1 MPPII
6 TQILPFSPYLKQLIE
21 SRRIDPE
28 VLAGIAARPLGDAFF
43 QSFAPWEH
51 LIARKDEEGIKKQL
65 RQLRTWVMATV
76 LLRDLN
82 NLADVNEVMQT
93 LSALADFALNQAQIF
108 AEHQYS
114 ALYGQPIGKESREIQ
129 HLTVIAMGK
138 LGGRELNASSD
149 IDLIFTYPENGETN
163 GSRPKPQDEFF
174 AKVARKVICLLD
186 EHTEDGYVFRVD
198 MRLRPYGDSGP
209 IVMSETALENYLI
222 TQGREWERYAWI
234 KARVVSPY
242 PNHIQSIINP
252 FVYRKY
258 LDFNSFEAMR
268 DLHQQIR
275 QEISRSEVDDNIKL
289 GYGGIREIE
298 FIAQISQ
305 MIRGGH
311 LPELQLKGTQE
322 TLKKEGELGTHSP
335 ETVEKLL
342 ESYWFLRNLEHR
354 LQYRQDEQTQTLPQ
368 DVKACLSIAHSMGFK
383 NEQDFNQALKKIR
396 NNVNQLFNNIFH
408 PPEVNEES
416 EKQSSFLER
425 FWKNIDD
432 KQKDK
437 SQLAKVGIKDRDQVL
452 KLLYDFKKASS
463 YYKLSPRVQGLL
475 DKLIPAYLITLGEF
489 KEGGETLAR
498 LLKITQSIIGR
509 PSYLAFLLEY
519 RRAISRVV
527 SVVKES
533 QWITDYLAHHPAL
546 FDELVSAQLL
556 DKNFDW
562 PTLENRLH
570 EQLDRL
576 PEDIEFYMNGVRRFQ
591 HAMLLRLAIQE
602 LEDLWTVE
610 TLSDQ
615 LSALADITL
624 NIALKAVWHFYK
636 KAHQKT
642 PQFAIIAYGKLGGK
656 ELSYDSDLDLVYLYD
671 DSDPNASEIYSW
683 FGTRLTSFLSTPI
696 ATGKLYNVDL
706 RLRPEGESGFIANS
720 FSMFERYQ
728 KNHAWLFEH
737 QALTRSRFVAGDHRI
752 KSKFDDLRKEI
763 LIQKRDKTKL
773 KEEISAMRYRMLST
787 HKDQFENVKYARGGL
802 ADVEFIVQYLVLS
815 FSANYE
821 DLTENVGNIALL
833 KRAAAHG
840 LIPPD
845 LAEKTINAYRRYR
858 RITHDRVL
866 HDTPPPINQERLT
879 RDYESVK
886 ALWHTVGLA

>member
-1 MPPII
+1 MPPLI
-6 TQILPFSPYLKQLIE
+6 TKILPFSPYLKQLIE

-28 VLAGIAARPLGDAFF
+28 VLAGLAARPLGDIFF
-43 QSFAPWEH
+43 QNFAPWER
-51 LIARKDEEGIKKQL
+51 LIEKKDEEGMKKQL

-76 LLRDLN
+76 LLRDLS

-93 LSALADFALNQAQIF
+93 LSSLADFALNQAQIF

-114 ALYGQPIGKESREIQ
+114 VLYGQPIGKDSGEVQ

-163 GSRPKPQDEFF
+163 GFRPKPQDEFF
-174 AKVARKVICLLD
+174 AKVGRKIICLLD

-234 KARVVSPY
+234 KARVLSPY

-258 LDFNSFEAMR
+258 FDFNSFEAMR
-268 DLHQQIR
+268 DLHQQIQ
-275 QEISRSEVDDNIKL
+275 QEISRSEVRDNIKL

-311 LPELQLKGTQE
+311 LPELQLKSTQE
-322 TLKKEGELGTHSP
+322 TLKKEAELGMYSP

-342 ESYWFLRNLEHR
+342 KSYWFLRNLEHR
-354 LQYRQDEQTQTLPQ
+354 LQYRHDEQTQILPQ
-368 DVKACLSIAHSMGFK
+368 DAKERFYIARSMGFK
-383 NEQDFNQALKKIR
+383 NEQDFNHTLKEIR
-396 NNVNQLFNNIFH
+396 DNVNRLFSDIFH
-408 PPEVNEES
+408 TPEDKEES
-416 EKQSSFLER
+416 ENQASSLER
-425 FWKNIDD
+425 LWKNINN
-432 KQKDK
+432 KQENAFILD
-437 SQLAKVGIKDRDQVL
+437 KVGIKDPCDVL

-463 YYKLSPRVQGLL
+463 YYKLSPRVQNLL

-489 KEGGETLAR
+489 KEGAETLVR
-498 LLKITQSIIGR
+498 LLKITQSITGR

-519 RRAISRVV
+519 PRAISRVV

-562 PTLENRLH
+562 STLENRLQ

-576 PEDIEFYMNGVRRFQ
+576 PEDIELYMDEVRRFQ
-591 HAMLLRLAIQE
+591 HAMSLRLAIQE

-615 LSALADITL
+615 LTALADITL
-624 NIALKAVWHFYK
+624 NTALKTVWRFYK
-636 KAHQKT
+636 KAHRKT

-656 ELSYDSDLDLVYLYD
+656 ELSYNSDLDLVYLYD
-671 DSDPNASEIYSW
+671 DTDPHANEIYSW
-683 FGTRLTSFLSTPI
+683 FGSRLTSFLSTPT
-696 ATGKLYNVDL
+696 AAGKLYNVDL

-720 FSMFERYQ
+720 FAMFERYQ

-737 QALTRSRFVAGDHRI
+737 QALTRSRFVAGDYRI
-752 KSKFDDLRKEI
+752 KNKFDDLRKK
-763 LIQKRDKTKL
+763 LLTQKRNQTKL

-802 ADVEFIVQYLVLS
+802 ADVEFIVQYLILS
-815 FSANYE
+815 FSEKYE

-833 KRAAAHG
+833 KRAGIHG
-840 LIPPD
+840 LIPPA
-845 LAEKTINAYRRYR
+845 LAEKTSNAYRRYR

-866 HDTPPPINQERLT
+866 HDIPPPINQERLAH
-879 RDYESVK
+879 DYETVK
-886 ALWHTVGLA
+886 TLWHTVGLL